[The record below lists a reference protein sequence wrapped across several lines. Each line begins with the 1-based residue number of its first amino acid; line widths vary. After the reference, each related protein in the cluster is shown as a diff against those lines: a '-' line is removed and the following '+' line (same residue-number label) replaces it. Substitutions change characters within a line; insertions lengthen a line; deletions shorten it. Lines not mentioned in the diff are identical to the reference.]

1 MIAESSGYE
10 MPFETR
16 RHLQEHFRIH
26 LRSARRAPR
35 RASGGCGS
43 VRQFATDC
51 THSEG
56 SQKENAAKLLTIN
69 TLTFA
74 KSWQTNC
81 PLPPDA
87 VSLAEHEND
96 EQEGPCGGGVA
107 RRSQRRPR
115 LVCSHVPVSIAR
127 RSAWRPAY
135 AARTDPAPCACAH
148 L

>member
-81 PLPPDA
+81 PLPRMQCLSPSTKTTSRKTLVAA
-87 VSLAEHEND
+87 V
-96 EQEGPCGGGVA
+96 
-107 RRSQRRPR
+107 
-115 LVCSHVPVSIAR
+115 
-127 RSAWRPAY
+127 
-135 AARTDPAPCACAH
+135 
-148 L
+148 